1 MSFDKSNSQR
11 MHSQH
16 SGTRNL
22 EANIDPYSPVIVE
35 DLLHVIKSIHFLSTA
50 FFFLPFLES
59 SYHPQGINEWR
70 NIQDIIRLTFKA
82 LTDVVRAQGETLR
95 DLERQLPTKVIFF

>member
-1 MSFDKSNSQR
+1 
-11 MHSQH
+11 MHSQL

-22 EANIDPYSPVIVE
+22 EVDIDPYSPVIVE
-35 DLLHVIKSIHFLSTA
+35 DLLHVIKSILFLSTA
-50 FFFLPFLES
+50 FFFLLFLES
-59 SYHPQGINEWR
+59 SHSSQGINEWR